1 MQPVLLPSELFEN
14 EVLGLSRSTATL
26 KWRPRNNTPL
36 MYEIFEW
43 LDEEKTTW
51 QLKSET

>member
-14 EVLGLSRSTATL
+14 EALSVIRPVISL
-26 KWRPRNNTPL
+26 KWRPRKNMPL
-36 MYEIFEW
+36 MYKIFEW
-43 LDEEKTTW
+43 LNEEKTTW

>member
-14 EVLGLSRSTATL
+14 EVIRPVISL
-26 KWRPRNNTPL
+26 KWRPRKNMPL
-36 MYEIFEW
+36 MYKIFEW

>member
-1 MQPVLLPSELFEN
+1 MDVVVLPFKLHETEM
-14 EVLGLSRSTATL
+14 LGFDCLMHSM
-26 KWRPRNNTPL
+26 KWCVCRDMFL
-36 MYEIFEW
+36 MYQIFEW